1 MQLFTATIHLHDGT
15 ERRVPGIV
23 AAQVDE
29 AIERALE
36 IEGMRMP
43 QAIAIDIV
51 PEGVSYPRLA
61 TPTALAA
68 ATTCKLAQAADKLAG
83 RPTAATMYALE
94 WSGDVQ
100 YFGDET
106 ALPNGRF
113 VHLCE
118 TQADG
123 VIHLLGTR
131 AAMEAEANE
140 AAETYAERENR
151 FRNWYRPVPIPFAG
165 EVPDTA
171 RAAK

>member
-1 MQLFTATIHLHDGT
+1 MQISMTA
-15 ERRVPGIV
+15 
-23 AAQVDE
+23 
-29 AIERALE
+29 
-36 IEGMRMP
+36 
-43 QAIAIDIV
+43 
-51 PEGVSYPRLA
+51 
-61 TPTALAA
+61 PTALAA
-68 ATTCKLAQAADKLAG
+68 ATTCKIAQAADTLAG
-83 RPTAATMYALE
+83 HPTAATMYALE

-106 ALPNGRF
+106 TLPNGRF

-123 VIHLLGTR
+123 IIHLLGTR
-131 AAMEAEANE
+131 AAMEAEAAE
-140 AAETYAERENR
+140 ASAHYAGIENR